1 MLTFAFV
8 VMKFSLLPFF
18 ILAEKQRWAGKAEN
32 RVQEAFMGREDFY
45 QPVSLLSYVICKS
58 SDRESPGHLYT
69 HAA

>member
-58 SDRESPGHLYT
+58 SDREPPGHLYT